1 MIRGSIQLWRLSCFS
16 CIGNFV
22 PATKKRS
29 ARMHTRTVVLVQR
42 ERLCYSK
49 KDVYQQLRRADIAEN
64 RSVHALRKKE

>member
-1 MIRGSIQLWRLSCFS
+1 MMDIFYAVALCSR
-16 CIGNFV
+16 
-22 PATKKRS
+22 A
-29 ARMHTRTVVLVQR
+29 VVLVQR

>member
-1 MIRGSIQLWRLSCFS
+1 MIRGSIQPGDHPVFHFTQMCS
-16 CIGNFV
+16 
-22 PATKKRS
+22 
-29 ARMHTRTVVLVQR
+29 RTVVLVQR

>member
-1 MIRGSIQLWRLSCFS
+1 
-16 CIGNFV
+16 
-22 PATKKRS
+22 
-29 ARMHTRTVVLVQR
+29 MHTRAVVLVQR